1 MLIATVP
8 AYQAEQK
15 ANMRS
20 TVLAAMVATGIG
32 AAMLGPVH
40 GQTLR
45 IALRDDVDT
54 MDPALSETF
63 MGTIVYTAMCDKL
76 FDIDEKLNIV
86 PMLATSYETIDP
98 QTIVI
103 HLRDGVLFQDGEKM
117 DAAAVKYTL
126 DRDLNLQ
133 GSYRRSEVNM
143 VDHVEV
149 VDPLTVKVSL
159 KQPSAPFIAQLTD
172 RSGMIVSPK
181 AAEAEG
187 TNFTQHPVCAGPFK
201 FVDRVA
207 QDHIT
212 LERFPQ
218 YWDAKNIHFD
228 KLIYQIIPDSTV
240 RLTNL
245 QAGGP
250 DFVEQVAPTDVAAV
264 QGNAK
269 LKIVS
274 SESLGFQGLSFNTG
288 AGKNGE
294 LPLARDKRVRQAFEL
309 AIDRDALVQVV
320 FNGMFKPTAQ
330 AISPVSP
337 FYVASIVPPARDIAK
352 AKALLAA
359 AGVTGPIDVTLS
371 IINDPLNRQV
381 AEVLQSMTAEAGFN
395 VKIVAMEIGSA
406 IAALTTGEYQVFQ
419 LGWSGLLDPDSN
431 IWLWLHTGGPLNDG
445 GFSNPKVDAL
455 LEAARATTDVA
466 KRRDLYGQMW
476 QIIQVEEPFVFLWT
490 TRNVAGMKASVTG
503 YRSLPDG
510 LVRLQGVSM
519 AP

>member
-1 MLIATVP
+1 
-8 AYQAEQK
+8 
-15 ANMRS
+15 MRS
-20 TVLAAMVATGIG
+20 TVFAATIITGLSAAMIAQ
-32 AAMLGPVH
+32 VH

-45 IALRDDVDT
+45 IALRGDVDT

-63 MGTIVYTAMCDKL
+63 MGTIVYTGMCDKL

-86 PMLATSYETIDP
+86 PMLATSYEMTDP
-98 QTIVI
+98 QTVVI

-143 VDHVEV
+143 MDHVAV
-149 VDPLTVKVSL
+149 VDPLTVKVVL
-159 KQPSAPFIAQLTD
+159 KQPSAPFVAQLTD

-181 AAEAEG
+181 AAEAAG
-187 TNFTQHPVCAGPFK
+187 SNFSQHPVCAGPFR
-201 FVDRVA
+201 FVERVA

-228 KLIYQIIPDSTV
+228 KVVYQIIPDSTV

-245 QAGGP
+245 QSGGT
-250 DFVEQVAPTDVAAV
+250 DFAEQVSPTDVDTV
-264 QGNAK
+264 KRDPK
-269 LKIVS
+269 LKVVMS
-274 SESLGFQGLSFNTG
+274 DSLGFDGLSFNTG
-288 AGKNGE
+288 AGKQGE

-309 AIDRDALVQVV
+309 AIDRDALLQVV
-320 FNGMFKPTAQ
+320 FEGLYKSTAQ

-337 FYVASIVPPARDIAK
+337 YHVDAIVPPPRDIVK
-352 AKALLAA
+352 AKALLAE
-359 AGVTGPIDVTLS
+359 AGVKTPLDVTLS
-371 IINDPLNRQV
+371 IFNDPLNRQV

-395 VKIVAMEIGSA
+395 LKIVAMETGSA
-406 IAALTTGEYQVFQ
+406 IAALTSGDYQVFHVF
-419 LGWSGLLDPDSN
+419 WSGLLDPDSN

-445 GFSNPKVDAL
+445 GFSNPRVDAL
-455 LEAARATTDVA
+455 LEEARTTTDVA

-476 QIIQVEEPFVFLWT
+476 QIVRVEEPFVFLWT
-490 TRNVAGMKASVTG
+490 MRNIAGMKASITG
-503 YRSLPDG
+503 YRSLADG

-519 AP
+519 TP